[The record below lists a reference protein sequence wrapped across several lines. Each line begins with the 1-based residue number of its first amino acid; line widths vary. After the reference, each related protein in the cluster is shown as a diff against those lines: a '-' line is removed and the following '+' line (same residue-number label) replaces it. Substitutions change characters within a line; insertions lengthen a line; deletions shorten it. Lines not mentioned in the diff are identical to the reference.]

1 MEYDEIQA
9 KIALQKAI
17 EQTFEE
23 MAFIDAEL
31 LSEPVN
37 DDLDEDAYYSRISIL
52 KPFEAEI
59 TLKVPPGCAVL
70 FAESLYANFEAVITD
85 EIQHDVLAESLNTIA
100 GCFMKN
106 FLAEEASFE
115 LCLPRTGIG
124 RVQIADSPKVKLE
137 FDILGE
143 TLSASLF
150 IGKDCQ

>member
-1 MEYDEIQA
+1 MEYDQTQA
-9 KIALQKAI
+9 RIALQKAI

-31 LSEPVN
+31 LPEPVS

-52 KPFEAEI
+52 KPFKAEI
-59 TLKVPPGCAVL
+59 TLKVPPGCAML

-85 EIQHDVLAESLNTIA
+85 EIQRDVLAESLNTIA

-106 FLAEEASFE
+106 YLTDDEGYE
-115 LCLPRTGIG
+115 LCLPQTGIG
-124 RVQIADSPKVKLE
+124 LVQIDDNPRVKLE

-150 IGKDCQ
+150 IAKD